1 MSSPDSRTRRL
12 PLCFLVLVLL
22 AGCAGAKPA
31 RSGPLSAGAA
41 PRIALAGV
49 LAAVRTAPAIRKVP
63 ADLTPSIATARED
76 LGFDNVNCEVAP
88 AADRVARPCVFGDK
102 ASSVDVV
109 LYGDSHAGMW
119 LPAMTE
125 IALRR
130 HWRLEFYGKPACPT
144 PWITFWNQQE
154 QRPFTECDRF
164 RDYVLGQVRASR
176 PSLVVVT
183 SESFSQK
190 GGRGELITPGQ
201 WRTGLL
207 TTLTTLSR
215 SASQVVVLGD
225 TPVLDQ
231 SSPECV
237 AAHATNL
244 AACFTTRAKATA
256 RVWND
261 ADDAAAKAAGA
272 GYISVLPWLCG
283 TVCTPVVGNVMVY
296 RNRFHLTGTYSRML
310 NGVLD
315 DALAAALAADSGPP
329 VP

>member
-1 MSSPDSRTRRL
+1 MSSSDSRTRRL
-12 PLCFLVLVLL
+12 PLFLLVLVLL
-22 AGCAGAKPA
+22 AGCADARPA
-31 RSGPLSAGAA
+31 RSRPSSDGTA
-41 PRIALAGV
+41 PRIGLAGV
-49 LAAVRTAPAIRKVP
+49 LAAVRKAPAIRKVP
-63 ADLTPSIATARED
+63 ADLTPSIATAGED

-88 AADRVARPCVFGDK
+88 AADRIAQPCVFGDK

-130 HWRLEFYGKPACPT
+130 HWRLEFYGKPACPA
-144 PWITFWNQQE
+144 PRITFWNQQE

-164 RDYVLGQVRASR
+164 RDYVLGQVQASR

-183 SESFSQK
+183 DESFSQK
-190 GGRGELITPGQ
+190 QDRGQLITAGQ

-207 TTLTTLSR
+207 ATLTTLSR
-215 SASQVVVLGD
+215 SATQVVVLGD
-225 TPVLDQ
+225 TPVLDE
-231 SSPECV
+231 SGPECV
-237 AAHATNL
+237 AAHTANL
-244 AACFTTRAKATA
+244 AACFTTKAKATA

-261 ADDAAAKAAGA
+261 ADEAAAKAAGA

-296 RNRFHLTGTYSRML
+296 RNRFHLTGTYARML

-315 DALAAALAADSGPP
+315 DALAAAEAGPP